1 MNGLNFEIGNYK
13 KPQNKN
19 LFFGEKDRLI
29 LLNENLDSSKLFNK
43 PVLHNLT
50 KNVSQQMQEYEKSL
64 ELRLKKK
71 FNC

>member
-19 LFFGEKDRLI
+19 LFFGEKDKLI
-29 LLNENLDSSKLFNK
+29 LLNENLNSSKLNK
-43 PVLHNLT
+43 PILHSLS
-50 KNVSQQMQEYEKSL
+50 KNVSKQMQEYEKSL
-64 ELRLKKK
+64 ELKLKKK